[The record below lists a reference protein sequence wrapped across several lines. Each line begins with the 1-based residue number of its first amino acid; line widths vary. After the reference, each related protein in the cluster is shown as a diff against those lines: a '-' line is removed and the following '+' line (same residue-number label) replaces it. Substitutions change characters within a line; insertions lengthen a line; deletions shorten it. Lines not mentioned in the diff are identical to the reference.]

1 LLYWVFQF
9 CIFVGLL
16 CFMVIEWLT
25 KTEEKE
31 MKFPETLEFLVRNRM
46 RIFSVYRETNETQ
59 KTCSIES
66 SKMKFLLC

>member
-1 LLYWVFQF
+1 
-9 CIFVGLL
+9 
-16 CFMVIEWLT
+16 MVIEWLT